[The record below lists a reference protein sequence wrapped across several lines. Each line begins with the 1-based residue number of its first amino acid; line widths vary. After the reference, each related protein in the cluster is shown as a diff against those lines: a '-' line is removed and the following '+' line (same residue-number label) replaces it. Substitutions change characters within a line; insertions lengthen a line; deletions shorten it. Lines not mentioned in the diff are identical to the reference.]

1 MRTSSL
7 KTRLAKARVAAGIK
21 QEDLAKILGVSIDQ
35 VRHLERGARP
45 LTIPMA
51 GYLSAVMGIS
61 ADWLR
66 GGGTDETPVSMVGEP
81 YDTETFEAWKSSKA
95 IAATTD
101 PVRAEAWRA
110 YITYLMTEATKG
122 RPTVELMER
131 IGIQVAAVIREDM
144 KANTHRQLDDSL
156 FVGVDKFFR
165 ELAAKSP
172 NRSPLVRELKA
183 KRSKRAP
190 DSRARS

>member
-21 QEDLAKILGVSIDQ
+21 QEDLAKILAVSIDQ

-66 GGGTDETPVSMVGEP
+66 GGGTDEPPVSMVGEP
-81 YDTETFEAWKSSKA
+81 YGKETFEAWKSSKA
-95 IAATTD
+95 IAATPD
-101 PVRAEAWRA
+101 PLRAEAWRE
-110 YITYLMTEATKG
+110 YISYLMTQVANAG
-122 RPTVELMER
+122 PTVELVER

-144 KANTHRQLDDSL
+144 KANTHRQLADSD

-165 ELAAKSP
+165 DLAAKSP
-172 NRSPLVRELKA
+172 NRSPLVKELKA

-190 DSRARS
+190 GSPGRS